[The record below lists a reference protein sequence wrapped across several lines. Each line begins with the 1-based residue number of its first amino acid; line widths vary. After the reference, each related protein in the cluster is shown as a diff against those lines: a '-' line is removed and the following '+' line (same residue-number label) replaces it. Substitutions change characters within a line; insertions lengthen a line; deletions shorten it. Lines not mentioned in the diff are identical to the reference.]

1 MLINTILSYILVG
14 VFYATYSIFVRA
26 VFPEKKDV
34 GIAIA
39 NVLENIYLVFL
50 FLIVLLSISLK
61 LDWAEKGF

>member
-34 GIAIA
+34 GIAVA